1 MQPRHLFILAT
12 AAGTWLGHANPLAQL
27 PLAALLLPAGLM
39 VLGQNAETG
48 RDAFRQAWL
57 AGSLAALGCLY
68 WVYWP
73 VEHFGGV
80 HWLLA
85 LPVPVLLSLA
95 MGVYFGLFGLA
106 AHLASRRLTELT
118 GLFLLGVAWTLM
130 EMTVATL
137 LSGFPWLTLSAA
149 FVPWTIVVL
158 PAAYIGAYGLSG
170 VLALCACGAVLG
182 RNSRPCAVASAAA
195 ALLVL
200 GLGWLHLRAYAED
213 SAPRTVAVVQ
223 GNIDQSLKWD
233 AAYQASTVARYVD
246 LSRKVQ
252 ITAKPSLIVW
262 PETAMPFYFQDDSP
276 LNKPVFDF
284 LASTNATLVLGAP
297 AYTYTLGSGVY
308 TLFNRAYLLSGNGAA
323 PAWYDK
329 EHLVPFGEYMPLP
342 GWLPLEKLVHGV
354 GDFAPGHDQKPLR
367 AGDLAMG
374 MLVCYEAIFAGLA
387 QERVSQGANLLVIIS
402 NDAWF
407 GATSAPLQHLNLT
420 ALRAIEQ
427 GRWIVRSTNTG
438 ISAFID
444 PLGRIHRAGPQ
455 FEPLAAAW
463 QVHPRAQ
470 TTVYHRIYGPLL
482 VLAGLLAVLFAA
494 LLFLGG
500 RPSSRKR
507 NNSLK

>member
-12 AAGTWLGHANPLAQL
+12 AAGTWLGHANPFAQL
-27 PLAALLLPAGLM
+27 PLAAMLLPAGLM
-39 VLGQNAETG
+39 VLGQNAGTI

-73 VEHFGGV
+73 VQNFGGV
-80 HWLLA
+80 HWVLA

-95 MGVYFGLFGLA
+95 MGAYFGLFGLL
-106 AHLASRRLTELT
+106 AHLASRRLSALT
-118 GLFLLGVAWTLM
+118 GLLFLGFCWTLM

-149 FVPWTIVVL
+149 FVPWTIVAL

-170 VLALCACGAVLG
+170 VLALIACGAVLG
-182 RNSRPCAVASAAA
+182 RNSRPCAAVSAVA

-200 GLGWLHLRAYAED
+200 GLGLLHLRAYAED
-213 SAPRTVAVVQ
+213 TPPRTVAIVQ
-223 GNIDQSLKWD
+223 GNIDQGLKWD
-233 AAYQASTVARYVD
+233 ASYQAATVARYVD

-252 ITAKPSLIVW
+252 ITSNPALIVW
-262 PETAMPFYFQDDSP
+262 PETSMPFYFQDDSP
-276 LNKPVFDF
+276 LRKPVLNF
-284 LASTNATLVLGAP
+284 LTSTNSTLLLGAP
-297 AYTYTLGSGVY
+297 AYKLGSGDY
-308 TLFNRAYLLSGNGAA
+308 SLFNRAFLLDGKGELLS
-323 PAWYDK
+323 WYDK

-342 GWLPLEKLVHGV
+342 SWLPLEKLVHGV

-367 AGDLAMG
+367 AGDLAIG
-374 MLVCYEAIFAGLA
+374 MLVCYEAIFPGLA
-387 QERVSQGANLLVIIS
+387 QQRVSQGANLIVIIS

-407 GATSAPLQHLNLT
+407 GATSAPMQHLNLT

-463 QVHPRAQ
+463 QVHTRSQ
-470 TTVYHRIYGPLL
+470 ITVYHKFYGLL
-482 VLAGLLAVLFAA
+482 LACAGVLAVVFAA
-494 LLFLGG
+494 LLSLGG
-500 RPSSRKR
+500 RTASPNRK
-507 NNSLK
+507 

>member
-1 MQPRHLFILAT
+1 MRARLFFILAT
-12 AAGTWLGHANPLAQL
+12 AAGTWLGHANPVAQL

-39 VLGQNAETG
+39 VLGQNAESLK
-48 RDAFRQAWL
+48 DAFRQCWL

-73 VEHFGGV
+73 VQHFGGV

-85 LPVPVLLSLA
+85 LPVPVLLSLG
-95 MGVYFGLFGLA
+95 MGAYFGLFGLA
-106 AHLASRRLTELT
+106 AHLASRRLSHVT
-118 GLFLLGVAWTLM
+118 GLLFLGLAWTLM
-130 EMTVATL
+130 EMAVGTL
-137 LSGFPWLTLSAA
+137 LSGFPWLSLSAA
-149 FVPWTIVVL
+149 FVPWPLVVL

-170 VLALCACGAVLG
+170 ILALVVCGAVLG
-182 RNSRPCAVASAAA
+182 RNSRPCAAVSALA

-200 GLGWLHLRAYAED
+200 GLGALHLRSYAET
-213 SAPRTVAVVQ
+213 SPARTVAVVQ

-233 AAYQASTVARYVD
+233 ASYQGSTVSRYVD
-246 LSRKVQ
+246 LSRKIQ
-252 ITAKPSLIVW
+252 ITANPALIVW
-262 PETAMPFYFQDDSP
+262 PETAMPFYFQDDTA
-276 LNKPVFDF
+276 LRKPVLDF
-284 LASTNATLVLGAP
+284 LSSTNVSLLLGSP
-297 AYTYTLGSGVY
+297 AYRLGSGQY

-342 GWLPLEKLVHGV
+342 SWLPLEKLVHGV

-367 AGDLAMG
+367 TGDLAMG
-374 MLVCYEAIFAGLA
+374 VLVCYEAIFSGLA
-387 QERVSQGANLLVIIS
+387 QERVAQGANLIVIIS

-407 GATSAPLQHLNLT
+407 GATSAPMQHLNLT

-463 QVHPRAQ
+463 QVHPRSQ
-470 TTVYHRIYGPLL
+470 TTVYHDLYTPLL
-482 VLAGLLAVLFAA
+482 ACAGVLGLIFAVL
-494 LLFLGG
+494 LFQGG
-500 RPSSRKR
+500 GKASRIR
-507 NNSLK
+507 VNP

>member
-1 MQPRHLFILAT
+1 MQPRHYFILAT
-12 AAGTWLGHANPLAQL
+12 AVGTWLGHANPLAQL

-39 VLGQNAETG
+39 VLGHNAESR
-48 RDAFRQAWL
+48 RDAFRQSWI

-80 HWLLA
+80 NWILA

-95 MGVYFGLFGLA
+95 MGAYYGVFGLLA
-106 AHLASRRLTELT
+106 HMASRRLPELT
-118 GLFLLGVAWTLM
+118 ALVFLGVSWTLM
-130 EMTVATL
+130 EMCIATL

-149 FVPWTIVVL
+149 FVPWTVVAL

-170 VLALCACGAVLG
+170 VLAFIACGAVLG
-182 RNSRPCAVASAAA
+182 RASRLCAVASALGAI
-195 ALLVL
+195 LVL
-200 GLGWLHLRAYAED
+200 GLGFAHLRAYSED
-213 SAPRTVAVVQ
+213 TAPKTVAIVQ
-223 GNIDQSLKWD
+223 GNIDQSVKWD
-233 AAYQASTVARYVD
+233 ASYQASTVARYVD

-252 ITAKPSLIVW
+252 ITANPSLIVW
-262 PETAMPFYFQDDSP
+262 PETSMPFYFQDDTP
-276 LNKPVFDF
+276 LRKPVLDF
-284 LASTNATLVLGAP
+284 LASTNATLLLGAP
-297 AYTYTLGSGVY
+297 AYSLGAGSY
-308 TLFNRAYLLSGNGAA
+308 TLFNRAFLIDGSGKR
-323 PAWYDK
+323 PTWYDK

-342 GWLPLEKLVHGV
+342 SWLPLEKLVHGV
-354 GDFAPGHDQKPLR
+354 GDFAPGQDQKPLR

-374 MLVCYEAIFAGLA
+374 MLVCYEAIFPGLA
-387 QERVSQGANLLVIIS
+387 QERVSQGANLIVIIS

-407 GATSAPLQHLNLT
+407 GATSAPMQHLNLT

-463 QVHPRAQ
+463 QVHPRSQA
-470 TTVYHRIYGPLL
+470 TVYHRMYGQLL
-482 VLAGLLAVLFAA
+482 VLAGLLAAVFAVL
-494 LLFLGG
+494 LYLGG
-500 RPSSRKR
+500 KSRLDK
-507 NNSLK
+507 NSKN

>member
-12 AAGTWLGHANPLAQL
+12 AAGTWLGHANPLVQL

-39 VLGQNAETG
+39 VLGQNAGTW

-68 WVYWP
+68 WVFWP
-73 VEHFGGV
+73 VQHFGGV

-95 MGVYFGLFGLA
+95 MGAYFGLFGLA
-106 AHLASRRLTELT
+106 AHLASRRLSELT
-118 GLFLLGVAWTLM
+118 GLLFLGVAWTLM
-130 EMTVATL
+130 ELAVATL

-158 PAAYIGAYGLSG
+158 PAAFIGAYGLSG
-170 VLALCACGAVLG
+170 VLALIACGAVLA
-182 RNSRPCAVASAAA
+182 RNSRSCAVAAVAA

-200 GLGWLHLRAYAED
+200 GLGSFSLRTYAED
-213 SAPRTVAVVQ
+213 SPPRTVAVVQ

-233 AAYQASTVARYVD
+233 ASYQESTVTRYVD

-262 PETAMPFYFQDDSP
+262 PETSMPFYFQDDSP
-276 LNKPVFDF
+276 LRKPVLDF
-284 LASTNATLVLGAP
+284 LASTNATLLLGAP
-297 AYTYTLGSGVY
+297 AYTLRSGDY
-308 TLFNRAYLLSGNGAA
+308 TLFNRAYLLNGDGSALS
-323 PAWYDK
+323 WYDK

-342 GWLPLEKLVHGV
+342 GWLPLQKLVHGV
-354 GDFAPGHDQKPLR
+354 GDFAPGHGQNPLR
-367 AGDLAMG
+367 TGGLAIG
-374 MLVCYEAIFAGLA
+374 TLVCYEAIFSGLA
-387 QERVSQGANLLVIIS
+387 QERVSQGANLIVNIS

-407 GATSAPLQHLNLT
+407 GATSAPMQHLNLT

-463 QVHPRAQ
+463 QVHARSQ
-470 TTVYHRIYGPLL
+470 TTVYHKYYGLL
-482 VLAGLLAVLFAA
+482 LACAGVLAVLFAA

-500 RPSSRKR
+500 RTFPRKR
-507 NNSLK
+507 P

>member
-12 AAGTWLGHANPLAQL
+12 ALGTWLGHANPFAQL

-39 VLGQNAETG
+39 VLGQAAGT
-48 RDAFRQAWL
+48 RKDAFRHAWL

-73 VEHFGGV
+73 VQHYGEV

-85 LPVPVLLSLA
+85 APVPVLLSLA
-95 MGVYFGLFGLA
+95 MGVYFGLFGLV
-106 AHLASRRLTELT
+106 AHLASQRLSPLV
-118 GLFLLGVAWTLM
+118 GLLCLGVCWVVM
-130 EMTVATL
+130 ELAVASL
-137 LSGFPWLTLSAA
+137 LTGFPWLCLSAA

-170 VLALCACGAVLG
+170 LLTIAACGAVCG
-182 RNSRPCAVASAAA
+182 RSSRPCALASAAA
-195 ALLVL
+195 AVLIL
-200 GLGWLHLRAYAED
+200 GLGWLHLRTDAET
-213 SAPRTVAVVQ
+213 SPPRTVAIIQ
-223 GNIDQSLKWD
+223 GNFDQSLKWNPT
-233 AAYQASTVARYVD
+233 YQEATVARYVD

-252 ITAKPSLIVW
+252 ATANPALIVW
-262 PETAMPFYFQDDSP
+262 PETAMPFYFQDDTP
-276 LNKPVFDF
+276 LRKPVLDF
-284 LASTNATLVLGAP
+284 VKSTNATLVLGSP
-297 AYTYTLGSGVY
+297 AYARGFGGAYTLY
-308 TLFNRAYLLSGNGAA
+308 NRAFLLGGQGVV

-342 GWLPLEKLVHGV
+342 SWLPLEKLVHGV
-354 GDFAPGHDQKPLR
+354 GDFVPGRDQKPLR
-367 AGDLAMG
+367 SGDLAMG
-374 MLVCYEAIFAGLA
+374 VLVCYEAIFAGLA
-387 QERVSQGANLLVIIS
+387 QDRVAQGANLIVILS

-470 TTVYHRIYGPLL
+470 TTVYHRYYTPLL
-482 VLAGLLAVLFAA
+482 MGAGVLAAVFAA
-494 LLFLGG
+494 LLLLGG
-500 RPSSRKR
+500 RLGPRNRKP
-507 NNSLK
+507 

>member
-12 AAGTWLGHANPLAQL
+12 AAGAWLGHANPFVQL

-39 VLGQNAETG
+39 VLGQNAESA
-48 RDAFRQAWL
+48 REAFKQAWL

-80 HWLLA
+80 NWLLA

-95 MGVYFGLFGLA
+95 MGVYFGLFGLG

-118 GLFLLGVAWTLM
+118 GLFFLGVTWTLM
-130 EMTVATL
+130 EMAVATL

-149 FVPWTIVVL
+149 FVPWTIIVL

-170 VLALCACGAVLG
+170 VLALIACGALLA
-182 RNSRPCAVASAAA
+182 RASRPCALVSGLA

-200 GLGWLHLRAYAED
+200 GGGWLHLRADAED
-213 SAPRTVAVVQ
+213 SPPRTVAIVQ
-223 GNIDQSLKWD
+223 GNIDQSVKWD
-233 AAYQASTVARYVD
+233 ASYQMSTVARYVD
-246 LSRKVQ
+246 LSRKIQ
-252 ITAKPSLIVW
+252 ISANPSLIVW

-276 LNKPVFDF
+276 LRKPVFDF
-284 LASTNATLVLGAP
+284 LSSTNATLILGAP
-297 AYTYTLGSGVY
+297 AYKRGLGDY
-308 TLFNRAYLLSGNGAA
+308 TLFNRAYLLDGSGAA
-323 PAWYDK
+323 PTWYDK

-342 GWLPLEKLVHGV
+342 SWLPLDKLVNGV
-354 GDFAPGHDQKPLR
+354 GDFAPGHDQKALLS
-367 AGDLAMG
+367 GGLAMG
-374 MLVCYEAIFAGLA
+374 MLVCYEAIFPGLA
-387 QERVSQGANLLVIIS
+387 QERVSQGANILVIIS

-407 GATSAPLQHLNLT
+407 GATSAPMQHLNLT

-455 FEPLAAAW
+455 YVPLAAAW
-463 QVHPRAQ
+463 QVHPRSQ
-470 TTVYHRIYGPLL
+470 TTVYHKIYRPLL
-482 VLAGLLAVLFAA
+482 ACAGLLALVFAV

-500 RPSSRKR
+500 KTPFR
-507 NNSLK
+507 NRNKT